1 MSVGRSFEQQASAA
15 GNSPPRVLVIGGLD
29 PSGGAGLLADA
40 EAIHEMGAH
49 AACVPTALT
58 VQGRKRAHSFEPVS
72 IDYLRAAVLALLEDE
87 EFHAVKI
94 GQLAS
99 PVIANVLVELLRDE
113 RLVRRPLVLDPVL
126 AASSGASL
134 FLGSLAD
141 ARASV
146 RALWEHAVLTP
157 NALEAQLLLVLPSP
171 PRDEE
176 ELEKAAR
183 AFIAAGAR
191 AVLCKGGHAG
201 GTEAVDLLAERG
213 EPLITRLVGPRLFS
227 ESKDAAAPAT
237 VLQARGTGCRLASAI
252 AAGLALGRP
261 LPHAAASAKS
271 YVERYIAHS
280 A

>member
-1 MSVGRSFEQQASAA
+1 MSVGRSFEHQASATPRT
-15 GNSPPRVLVIGGLD
+15 PPRVLVIGGLD

-40 EAIHEMGAH
+40 EAVHELGAH
-49 AACVPTALT
+49 AVCVPTALT

-72 IDYLRAAVLALLEDE
+72 VDYLRAAILALLDDE
-87 EFHAVKI
+87 EMHAVKI

-99 PVIANVLVELLRDE
+99 PVLANALVELLRDD
-113 RLVRRPLVLDPVL
+113 RLARLPLVLDPVL
-126 AASSGASL
+126 TASSGASL

-157 NALEAQLLLVLPSP
+157 NALEAQLLLVLPAP
-171 PRDEE
+171 PRGAD
-176 ELEKAAR
+176 ELEQAAR

-201 GTEAVDLLAERG
+201 GTEAIDLLAERG
-213 EPLITRLVGPRLFS
+213 EPLVTRLVGPRLF
-227 ESKDAAAPAT
+227 APAT
-237 VLQARGTGCRLASAI
+237 GGAAATALQARGTGCRLASAL
-252 AAGLALGRP
+252 AAGLALGLP